1 MWQVTCGQEWQEKE
15 QKKKDKE
22 KGRPKLRGN
31 EEQEKENEKGVSY
44 KLSEGDELINRIIPL
59 CLDSRY
65 LKHQDYTVAR

>member
-1 MWQVTCGQEWQEKE
+1 MQTGMAREGTEEEKE
-15 QKKKDKE
+15 NDKE